1 MYLLNL
7 KNLKAEGLCIDPLS
21 KSLDDFKEILKL
33 NKIKRVKILNAVI
46 SDKKNKKRDI
56 YRVSDL
62 HGYYSIIKNISYAD
76 KKIKEKFTINSY
88 TFCETLNLTL
98 SIKNNFSYCL
108 IIEFLGSTKIF
119 NNISL
124 SRGCK

>member
-1 MYLLNL
+1 MNLFLILDIASLIKNLILLTSVALEDFFSMYLLNL
-7 KNLKAEGLCIDPLS
+7 KNLKSEGLCIDPLS

-62 HGYYSIIKNISYAD
+62 HGYYSIIKNVSYAD
-76 KKIKEKFTINSY
+76 KKNKRK
-88 TFCETLNLTL
+88 NLQ
-98 SIKNNFSYCL
+98 L
-108 IIEFLGSTKIF
+108 IHIL
-119 NNISL
+119 
-124 SRGCK
+124 